1 MLQAGQTGHDLRDLG
16 APVDVPVAEAVAT
29 DSEQHLG
36 LDLAETGE
44 DAADTELRRAGRPHR
59 AETGGG
65 DERDDRLRR
74 IGQVADDTVAGPH
87 PERLQSRA
95 DAGDSVA
102 ELAGFFHLDENLVDR
117 AVRFLVAIGHVRDTG
132 GTLSLTDLGHRSVR
146 DDVRYE
152 TVQRDRRALYFDGF
166 GCHPLSRRYY
176 GSTRVTFLSG
186 TDEHGYFKPV
196 MSTRSFNPGA
206 LDALARDPKRDQ
218 YNLPGQVENLR
229 MLDAQVVFLPAYIVR
244 TLAADGG
251 HYVVYTQIGD
261 EHDEEI
267 TGLYGHAPEIAALME
282 LEENATEGG
291 LNLPRARKTLAGNGL
306 GAYEPVQRADGTWQV
321 VVPPTA
327 FRRTRRDWR

>member
-1 MLQAGQTGHDLRDLG
+1 MNDRLIRY
-16 APVDVPVAEAVAT
+16 
-29 DSEQHLG
+29 
-36 LDLAETGE
+36 GE
-44 DAADTELRRAGRPHR
+44 DRALEHAAFALGRTPTRILKVLLPVHRVEVEATVTEARPYALIDRHLERGIAEGRLH
-59 AETGGG
+59 
-65 DERDDRLRR
+65 
-74 IGQVADDTVAGPH
+74 
-87 PERLQSRA
+87 
-95 DAGDSVA
+95 SVA